1 MTDAIRGGERKKDV
15 EATVVGGGRRE
26 VKAAG
31 PVFRPR
37 LPVRRRVVGDHELP
51 GWRNRKAHHED
62 HAMQRV
68 RDWESRRE
76 GG

>member
-1 MTDAIRGGERKKDV
+1 LTDAIRGGERKKDV

-26 VKAAG
+26 VKTAG

-51 GWRNRKAHHED
+51 GWVNGVGGETERHTVKT
-62 HAMQRV
+62 MP
-68 RDWESRRE
+68 RRE
-76 GG
+76 